1 MPRQV
6 DKSYTEEI
14 AELRKTQS
22 ELKHE
27 EGALMRQRA
36 QDMRKLQDERV
47 QRYSMVL
54 RGVPETG
61 VLALFRLFHVPFLL
75 VSR

>member
-1 MPRQV
+1 
-6 DKSYTEEI
+6 
-14 AELRKTQS
+14 
-22 ELKHE
+22 
-27 EGALMRQRA
+27 MRQRA

>member
-1 MPRQV
+1 MTIRNQPPPPPYALKV

-54 RGVPETG
+54 RG
-61 VLALFRLFHVPFLL
+61 LAEEGQ
-75 VSR
+75 